1 MTRPHAIDPRG
12 PRTAA
17 ALTTVVLAVSIV
29 TRSAWVAGAQAVV
42 FALGAA
48 GVSPY
53 QWIFRV
59 LVRPRLTPPAEREAA
74 APTRFAQAVGLVFA
88 AAGAIGFATG
98 VDALGFLC
106 TGFALGAAFLNA
118 AFGLCLGCELY
129 LLLAR
134 AAGRPLSRRLP
145 VS

>member
-1 MTRPHAIDPRG
+1 MTRPTALDPRG
-12 PRTAA
+12 PRFAA
-17 ALTTVVLAVSIV
+17 TITTVVLAAAIL
-29 TRSAWVAGAQAVV
+29 TRSAWLVGAQTLI

-48 GVSPY
+48 GLSPY
-53 QWIFRV
+53 QWLFTT
-59 LVRPRLTPPAEREAA
+59 LVRRRLAPPTEREPAT
-74 APTRFAQAVGLVFA
+74 PTRFAQVAGLVFG
-88 AAGAIGFATG
+88 AGGTLGFATG
-98 VDALGFLC
+98 TAAVGFVF
-106 TGFALGAAFLNA
+106 TGFALAAAFLNA